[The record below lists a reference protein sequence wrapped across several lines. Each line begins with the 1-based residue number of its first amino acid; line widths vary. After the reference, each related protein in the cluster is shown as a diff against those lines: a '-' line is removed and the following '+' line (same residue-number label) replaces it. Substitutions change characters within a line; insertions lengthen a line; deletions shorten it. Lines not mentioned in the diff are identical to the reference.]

1 MKYSISLE
9 TGLRA
14 TLRQVIDL
22 ITTRY
27 FNFPKKQKLDATLT
41 CAIRLTQEIKPSETI
56 EKKKFNLALAS
67 SMINE
72 YVIMPYEIFSFWH
85 VIGDPKKRFKT
96 GRVILRGKVTEEVGG
111 GLCQVSGLL
120 YHVSLL
126 GGLEIIERHNHSV
139 DLYSDETRYTPL
151 GTDAT
156 VVYGYKD
163 LRIKN
168 NNPFP
173 VSFQLSLG
181 HGSIEIQLLSPQ
193 PIRQHIL
200 HFNIVRAATTTSVQI
215 SNEEGKVLGH
225 SLYKHLT
232 P

>member
-1 MKYSISLE
+1 MKYSIPME

-14 TLRQVIDL
+14 TLRQVMDL

-27 FNFPKKQKLDATLT
+27 FDFPKKQKLDSAFSF
-41 CAIRLTQEIKPSETI
+41 AIRLSQEIKPSETI
-56 EKKKFNLALAS
+56 ENKKFNLALAS

-85 VIGDPKKRFKT
+85 VIGDPNRRFKT
-96 GRVILRGKVTEEVGG
+96 GRVILRGKVSAEAGG

-126 GGLEIIERHNHSV
+126 AGLEIIERHNHSI
-139 DLYSDETRYTPL
+139 DLYTDETRFTPL

-173 VSFQLSLG
+173 VSFQLSLEQD
-181 HGSIEIQLLSPQ
+181 SIEVQLISPH
-193 PIRQHIL
+193 PIRQHVL
-200 HFNIVRAATTTSVQI
+200 SFNSIRAATTTSVEI
-215 SNEEGKVLGH
+215 SNEEGKVIGH